1 MDQLPI
7 KQLQVYTHNGI
18 KCALIH
24 AICSGVLSNRTLHA
38 NRQTNLPPIP
48 RLFCFSVYQTKL
60 QDSGAIAQTNII
72 TRRKEQNN
80 SSSCMVA
87 NVMDANVHPILDG
100 RVLDVVDASSPH
112 GVHADCR
119 DFRVVR

>member
-1 MDQLPI
+1 MRIDSCYMQR
-7 KQLQVYTHNGI
+7 GI
-18 KCALIH
+18 IQSYPSCK
-24 AICSGVLSNRTLHA
+24 SSNKSTSHSSS
-38 NRQTNLPPIP
+38 
-48 RLFCFSVYQTKL
+48 FWFSVYQTKL
-60 QDSGAIAQTNII
+60 QDSGAVAQTNII

-100 RVLDVVDASSPH
+100 RVLDVVDASIPH